1 MTDRIRTHRWGGV
14 RARRSRTHEEGYDF
28 ASTRGWSNSKRK
40 EVKTMTYEK
49 PEVIVLGDSAKL
61 IQGGKIHKNES
72 GLAVQ
77 QSPEDQLED

>member
-1 MTDRIRTHRWGGV
+1 
-14 RARRSRTHEEGYDF
+14 
-28 ASTRGWSNSKRK
+28 
-40 EVKTMTYEK
+40 MTYEK
-49 PEVIVLGDSAKL
+49 PEVTVLGDSAKL

>member
-1 MTDRIRTHRWGGV
+1 
-14 RARRSRTHEEGYDF
+14 
-28 ASTRGWSNSKRK
+28 
-40 EVKTMTYEK
+40 MTYEK